1 MSILLRILRY
11 MRPYWR
17 RAALTYTALIVVTLL
32 MLVGPWL
39 IGNAVDAALGTIEEF
54 PLFPE
59 SWGRERTL
67 IITAILI
74 VALAIVRGVGNFAQR
89 YGTQWLGRQIA
100 YDIRMDL
107 FAHLQRLPFSFY
119 DRVRVGQLMSRGIG
133 DIDEIRFFAGI
144 VIGDVINL
152 ILLLAGIYT
161 IMFTISVRLTLIF
174 LIPLPLLF
182 IVAYMFGIRL
192 EPFFGK
198 IRAERAEMYA
208 RIQENLSQVVVV
220 KAFTREPFAREQF
233 QDDNT
238 KVLNAWIRVAR
249 LYSASLPTIW
259 FIVSFLTFLLL
270 YFGGGWVID
279 DRITLGTLVAFNS
292 YVALLSLPTHR
303 LAFMIDVT
311 ARAMANGKRIFTIMD
326 TQPEVKTRMGA
337 VHPGEIKGHIRF
349 DHVSFVYGARE
360 DEPEVEVLFDVS
372 FEARPNTVTAI
383 VGTTGSGKTTLIDLI
398 PRFYDVTSG
407 SITIDGLDVRDLPL
421 KLLRSQVGFVMQ
433 NTFLFN
439 ATIHENIAFGRPNA
453 SADEVI
459 AAAKA
464 ARAHDFILEFPE
476 GYQTLVGERGVT
488 VSGGQRQRIA
498 IARALIVDPRILI
511 LDDATA
517 SVDSKTEIE
526 IRSALQNL
534 MQGRTT
540 LIVAQRLS
548 TVMHADQILLL
559 HRGRVVERGTH
570 DEMLAIG
577 GRYAQLW
584 RLQTDQEVE
593 VDDIDITAILD
604 GQFEALEAAERERE
618 DAQRQTVKGEGRP

>member
-1 MSILLRILRY
+1 MSILVRILRY

-17 RAALTYTALIVVTLL
+17 RAALTYLALIVVTLL
-32 MLVGPWL
+32 TLVGPWL
-39 IGNAVDAALGTIEEF
+39 IGNAVDAALGTLKEF
-54 PLFPE
+54 PLFPA
-59 SWGRERTL
+59 SWSREQTL
-67 IITAILI
+67 IVTAILI
-74 VALAIVRGVGNFAQR
+74 VALALVRGVGNFAQR
-89 YGTQWLGRQIA
+89 YGTQWLGRRIA

-119 DRVRVGQLMSRGIG
+119 DRTRVGQLMSRGIG

-152 ILLLAGIYT
+152 LVLLTGIYA
-161 IMFTISVRLTLIF
+161 IMFSTSVRLTLIF
-174 LIPLPLLF
+174 LIPLPVLF
-182 IVAYMFGIRL
+182 VVAYMFGIRL
-192 EPFFGK
+192 EPYFGK
-198 IRAERAEMYA
+198 IRAARAEMYA
-208 RIQENLSQVVVV
+208 RIQENLSQIVVV
-220 KAFTREPFAREQF
+220 KAFTREPYARDQF

-238 KVLNAWIRVAR
+238 KVLSAWIRVAR
-249 LYSASLPTIW
+249 LYSSSLPTIW

-279 DRITLGTLVAFNS
+279 DRITLGTLVSFNA
-292 YVALLSLPTHR
+292 YVSLLSLPTHR

-311 ARAMANGKRIFTIMD
+311 ARAMANGKRIFAIMD
-326 TQPEVKTRMGA
+326 TPPEVKTRLGA

-360 DEPEVEVLFDVS
+360 DEPEVEVLRDVS

-407 SITIDGLDVRDLPL
+407 AITIDGLDVRDMPL

-439 ATIHENIAFGRPNA
+439 ATIHENIAFGRPSA
-453 SADEVI
+453 SWHEVT

-464 ARAHDFILEFPE
+464 ARAHDFIMEFPE

-488 VSGGQRQRIA
+488 LSGGQRQRIA

-526 IRSALQNL
+526 IRAALQNL
-534 MQGRTT
+534 MRGRTT

-570 DEMLAIG
+570 AEMLAIG

-584 RLQTDQEVE
+584 RLQTDQDVE
-593 VDDIDITAILD
+593 MDDVDITAMLD
-604 GQFEALEAAERERE
+604 GQFEALEAAERAR
-618 DAQRQTVKGEGRP
+618 ASQTVKGEGQP

>member
-618 DAQRQTVKGEGRP
+618 AAQRQTVKGEGRP

>member
-1 MSILLRILRY
+1 

-337 VHPGEIKGHIRF
+337 VHPGEINGHIRF

-618 DAQRQTVKGEGRP
+618 AAQRQTVKGEGRP

>member
-337 VHPGEIKGHIRF
+337 VHPGEINGHIRF

-618 DAQRQTVKGEGRP
+618 AAQRQTVKGEGRP

>member
-1 MSILLRILRY
+1 MSILVRILRY

-17 RAALTYTALIVVTLL
+17 RAALIYLALVVVTLL
-32 MLVGPWL
+32 TLVGPWL
-39 IGNAVDAALGTIEEF
+39 IGNAVDAALGTQQEF
-54 PLFPE
+54 PLFPA
-59 SWGRERTL
+59 SWSGEQTL
-67 IITAILI
+67 VATAILI
-74 VALAIVRGVGNFAQR
+74 VGLALVRGIGNFAQR
-89 YGTQWLGRQIA
+89 YGTQWLGRRIA

-144 VIGDVINL
+144 VIGDMINL
-152 ILLLAGIYT
+152 VVLLTGIYA
-161 IMFTISVRLTLIF
+161 IMFSISARLTLIF
-174 LIPLPLLF
+174 LIPMPLLF
-182 IVAYMFGIRL
+182 VVAYMFGIRL
-192 EPFFGK
+192 EPYFGR
-198 IRAERAEMYA
+198 IRAARAEMYA

-220 KAFTREPFAREQF
+220 KAFSREPFAREQF
-233 QDDNT
+233 QEDNT
-238 KVLNAWIRVAR
+238 KVLSGWIRVAR
-249 LYSASLPTIW
+249 LYSLSLPTIW

-279 DRITLGTLVAFNS
+279 DRITLGTLVSFNA
-292 YVALLSLPTHR
+292 YVGLLSLPTHR

-311 ARAMANGKRIFTIMD
+311 ARALANGKRIFAIMD
-326 TQPEVKTRMGA
+326 TPPEVKTRLGA

-360 DEPEVEVLFDVS
+360 DEPEVEVLRDVS

-398 PRFYDVTSG
+398 PRFYDVTDG
-407 SITIDGLDVRDLPL
+407 AITIDGIDVREMSL

-453 SADEVI
+453 SAQEVI

-464 ARAHDFILEFPE
+464 ARAHDFIMEFPE
-476 GYQTLVGERGVT
+476 GYRTLVGERGVT
-488 VSGGQRQRIA
+488 LSGGQRQRIA

-517 SVDSKTEIE
+517 SVDSRTEIE
-526 IRSALQNL
+526 IRAALQHL

-570 DEMLAIG
+570 AEMLALG

-584 RLQTDQEVE
+584 RLQTEQDVE
-593 VDDIDITAILD
+593 IDDVDITAVLD
-604 GQFEALEAAERERE
+604 GQFDALEAAERARTG
-618 DAQRQTVKGEGRP
+618 QTLKGEGRRE